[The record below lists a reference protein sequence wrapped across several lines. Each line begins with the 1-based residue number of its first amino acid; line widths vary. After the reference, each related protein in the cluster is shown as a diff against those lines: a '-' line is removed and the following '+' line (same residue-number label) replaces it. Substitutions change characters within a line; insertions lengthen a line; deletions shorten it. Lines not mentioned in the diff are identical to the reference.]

1 MRLRESQNT
10 TPYRNREQ
18 VVGQNKGAVAAVI
31 TAVFHT
37 NPLLPGRTYVDNAME
52 NSYNG
57 SRLK

>member
-37 NPLLPGRTYVDNAME
+37 NPLLPGRNSLIIQWKTAIMGVD
-52 NSYNG
+52 
-57 SRLK
+57 

>member
-37 NPLLPGRTYVDNAME
+37 DSLRSGRNYVDNAME

-57 SRLK
+57 SWIK

>member
-10 TPYRNREQ
+10 TPYRKREQ

-37 NPLLPGRTYVDNAME
+37 DSLLHGRNYVDNAME
-52 NSYNG
+52 NGYNG

>member
-1 MRLRESQNT
+1 MRVRELQNT

-18 VVGQNKGAVAAVI
+18 VAGQNKGAVAAVI

-37 NPLLPGRTYVDNAME
+37 NPLLPGRNYVDNAME

>member
-37 NPLLPGRTYVDNAME
+37 NPLLPGRNSLIMQWKTAIMGVD
-52 NSYNG
+52 
-57 SRLK
+57 

>member
-37 NPLLPGRTYVDNAME
+37 DPLLPGRNSLIIQWKTAIMGVD
-52 NSYNG
+52 
-57 SRLK
+57 

>member
-37 NPLLPGRTYVDNAME
+37 NPLLPGRNYVDNAIE

>member
-37 NPLLPGRTYVDNAME
+37 NPPLPGRNYVDNAME

>member
-37 NPLLPGRTYVDNAME
+37 DPLLPGRNSLIMQWKTAIMGVD
-52 NSYNG
+52 
-57 SRLK
+57 